1 MADEKVVAQ
10 VDGTEAVDE
19 EVMAVA
25 NVLVQVVDVE

>member
-1 MADEKVVAQ
+1 MADEEVVAQ